1 MNKYL
6 GLVLLV
12 VLCSC
17 KATKPVV
24 VANNTNADTKIA
36 PAKIIDGH
44 YAENRNFV
52 TAYIKASVKY
62 EDSKNKQNVSA
73 EIRIKKNEMIL
84 VSVRVLGITMAKAL
98 LTPAEVK
105 YYEKINGNYFEGD
118 YAMLS
123 RWLGTDLDFEK
134 VQNLLIGQAMDNLK
148 QGNYATS
155 TQGNLYQLESQGQ
168 TIKQFLFEPDHF
180 WLRAQK
186 LNQPSQER
194 SLQVLYPDYR
204 PQDSVV
210 FPTELNITAQQP
222 KGKTTIDVTISSVE
236 INQPMTFPYSVP
248 SGYEKIEIND

>member
-6 GLVLLV
+6 GLVLLI

-24 VANNTNADTKIA
+24 EQSNTSADTQLA
-36 PAKIIDGH
+36 SAKIIDGH
-44 YAENRNFV
+44 YAGNRNFV
-52 TAYIKASVKY
+52 TAYIKANVRY

-148 QGNYATS
+148 QANYTSS
-155 TQGNLYQLESQGQ
+155 TQDKLYQLESQGQ
-168 TIKQFLFEPDHF
+168 TIKQFLFEPEHF
-180 WLRAQK
+180 WLRTQR
-186 LNQPSQER
+186 LNQPAQQR
-194 SLQVLYPDYR
+194 SLEVLYPDYQL
-204 PQDSVV
+204 QDSVI

-222 KGKTTIDVTISSVE
+222 KGKTTIDVTVNSVE